1 MKAWIILALVLI
13 LSLSVFGEVSPWI
26 IVCSPETREAMDK
39 SEDGFGAFTSI
50 QSNKDNSL
58 IMFTRDSGSTK
69 IPNSDCPPSEE
80 LVKFL
85 SQYKNVHILT
95 KKEWDEQKEAL
106 GFGGGEE

>member
-1 MKAWIILALVLI
+1 MKQIIIFLVILLAVSAFGAEQAWILVM
-13 LSLSVFGEVSPWI
+13 P
-26 IVCSPETREAMDK
+26 PATREAMDK
-39 SEDGFGAFTSI
+39 RGQGFGAFTSC
-50 QSNKDNSL
+50 QSNKDKSL

-106 GFGGGEE
+106 GFGGGKE

>member
-1 MKAWIILALVLI
+1 MKAWIMVMPPA
-13 LSLSVFGEVSPWI
+13 
-26 IVCSPETREAMDK
+26 TREAMDE
-39 SEDGFGAFTSI
+39 SEQGFGAFTSC
-50 QSNKDNSL
+50 QSNSDDSL

-106 GFGGGEE
+106 GFGGGKE